1 MRTYDT
7 IIIGAGPGGY
17 ELAVRL
23 VQRGEKVAVIE
34 RDRLGGTC
42 LNRGCIPTKCLCA
55 TAETAVVAEHAAQFG
70 IETTSVTVN
79 FEKAAERMHSVVN
92 ELREGVASV
101 LSGAELIE
109 GEAVLAQGNRVIVGD
124 SQYSAPRIVIATGSK
139 PARLSIPGAEL
150 AITSDELLTL
160 TSLPESA
167 VIIGGGVIGMEFA
180 SILSALGTEVTV
192 VEYCKEIL
200 PPFDPEI
207 ARRLRTALTRRG
219 IKIVTGASVKTI
231 SRVSGLLRVEWEGKR
246 GSGFAEADQVI
257 MAVGRRPVVP
267 EGCADAG
274 VNIDSKGFIITDE
287 KMATS
292 AQGIYAI
299 GDVNGRCMLA
309 HAAVAQGNVVF
320 DPEQYSFD
328 TSRVPSVVFTL
339 PEAASV
345 GALPAQLDMNGT
357 EYAVSKATYAANG
370 KAQAMGQTDGM
381 VKIIYA
387 PSTGKVLGVSAVGA
401 HASDLIAEASLLIGT
416 GMTVSDFNRTVISAH
431 PTLSE
436 ILARAL
442 DVHF

>member
-1 MRTYDT
+1 
-7 IIIGAGPGGY
+7 
-17 ELAVRL
+17 
-23 VQRGEKVAVIE
+23 
-34 RDRLGGTC
+34 
-42 LNRGCIPTKCLCA
+42 
-55 TAETAVVAEHAAQFG
+55 
-70 IETTSVTVN
+70 
-79 FEKAAERMHSVVN
+79 
-92 ELREGVASV
+92 
-101 LSGAELIE
+101 
-109 GEAVLAQGNRVIVGD
+109 
-124 SQYSAPRIVIATGSK
+124 
-139 PARLSIPGAEL
+139 
-150 AITSDELLTL
+150 
-160 TSLPESA
+160 
-167 VIIGGGVIGMEFA
+167 
-180 SILSALGTEVTV
+180 
-192 VEYCKEIL
+192 
-200 PPFDPEI
+200 
-207 ARRLRTALTRRG
+207 
-219 IKIVTGASVKTI
+219 
-231 SRVSGLLRVEWEGKR
+231 
-246 GSGFAEADQVI
+246 
-257 MAVGRRPVVP
+257 
-267 EGCADAG
+267 
-274 VNIDSKGFIITDE
+274 
-287 KMATS
+287 MATS